1 MTHPKILP
9 YLEIKHFLQHVFAVG
24 QRESTICDTRLCSS
38 NTRPKPNIA
47 LWDPPGAW
55 LFSFQIKFHCL
66 DGAGPLALTILF
78 FSSPSQCMNVTG
90 PHKEQNSTPSKCRKR
105 LLSLIF
111 NPEQPYCFLKY
122 EHRIHFD
129 NRLINWY
136 NHWTGGTW
144 HLSPVYFGQR
154 AAFLGWWVLDDLIL
168 FNLAKN
174 KAKHWWQNIQM
185 GKCSLRCDLGHTC
198 AQLSLFCIFSFQ
210 T

>member
-154 AAFLGWWVLDDLIL
+154 AAFLGWWVFRRPYPL
-168 FNLAKN
+168 
-174 KAKHWWQNIQM
+174 
-185 GKCSLRCDLGHTC
+185 
-198 AQLSLFCIFSFQ
+198 
-210 T
+210 